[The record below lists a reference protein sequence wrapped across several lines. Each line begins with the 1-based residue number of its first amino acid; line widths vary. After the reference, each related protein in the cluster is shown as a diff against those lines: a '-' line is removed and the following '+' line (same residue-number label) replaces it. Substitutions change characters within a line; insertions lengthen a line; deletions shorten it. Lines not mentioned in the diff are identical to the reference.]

1 MSPRH
6 RIALLALLGAAATGC
21 PGEPPGPPDADA
33 GATGLRVEWAGRPEV
48 LPAQVSSE
56 VTLDRAVFRTHEL
69 RVVGD
74 AGPIGLDRETLEWA
88 RGIVPAPDVP
98 AGAPTGLYSRLLFE
112 LEGDDDGGEEYAY
125 ELVGTARV
133 GSTMRPFTIRDAGEL
148 EVMLE
153 FSIMLRAGE
162 GARIPVRV
170 ELDKLVEAVDFA
182 QAPVDDGRFL
192 VEGGAQLAAVRAKL
206 REAFGVHGEP

>member
-1 MSPRH
+1 MSLCR
-6 RIALLALLGAAATGC
+6 RIAVLALLGAATGC
-21 PGEPPGPPDADA
+21 PADPGPPDPDA
-33 GATGLRVEWAGRPEV
+33 GGTGLRVEWAGRPEV
-48 LPAQVSSE
+48 LPAQLSPE
-56 VTLDRAVFRTHEL
+56 VTLERAVFRPHEL

-74 AGPIGLDRETLEWA
+74 AGPIGLGRKTLEWA

-112 LEGDDDGGEEYAY
+112 LEGGEDGAEYAY

-133 GSTMRPFTIRDAGEL
+133 GSTTRPFTIRDRGEL
-148 EVMLE
+148 GVSLE

-162 GARIPVRV
+162 DARIPVRV

-192 VEGGAQLAAVRAKL
+192 VETGTPLAAVRAAL
-206 REAFGVHGEP
+206 RDAFGVHGEP